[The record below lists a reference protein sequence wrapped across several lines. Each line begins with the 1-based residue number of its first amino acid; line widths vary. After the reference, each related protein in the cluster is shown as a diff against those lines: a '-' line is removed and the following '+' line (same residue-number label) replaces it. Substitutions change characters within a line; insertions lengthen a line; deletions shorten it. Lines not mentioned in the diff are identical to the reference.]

1 MTSKP
6 PELYGLILMG
16 GESSRMGSDK
26 SLLMLNGKPQFQH
39 LYDLLS
45 SICDKVFL
53 SCNSKQANQIPN
65 EYIKIV
71 DNDKL
76 KGPITGIKGAFEYKK
91 TNWLVVPVDMP
102 FLSKE
107 VLNNLKSEINRDV
120 DVVCTQS
127 ADGHINPLLAIYKKT
142 CSDHLINYPGDSP
155 KKFINDLPYYSLIIS
170 DKENINI
177 NTKEELHALKRDQG

>member
-1 MTSKP
+1 
-6 PELYGLILMG
+6 MG

-53 SCNSKQANQIPN
+53 SCNSKQANQLPK
-65 EYIKIV
+65 EYHKIV
-71 DNDKL
+71 DSEEF
-76 KGPITGIKGAFEYKK
+76 KGPITGIKGAFKYKK
-91 TNWLVVPVDMP
+91 TNWLLVPIDMP

-107 VLNNLKSEINRDV
+107 VLNNLKSQINRDE

-127 ADGHINPLLAIYKKT
+127 ADGHLNPLLALYKKA
-142 CSDHLINYPGDSP
+142 CFDHLINYQGDSP
-155 KKFINDLPYYSLIIS
+155 RKFINDLPYYNLIIS

-177 NTKEELHALKRDQG
+177 NTKEELSVYRIDQG